1 MLKLIKT
8 LAHPEQVSFMTT
20 SSSAA
25 QSTAVPMLDLKR
37 QYATIRELVRDAI
50 DQVCESQ
57 SLVLGEE
64 VAALERE
71 ISEYLGAAATVGCSS
86 GTDALWLALA
96 GVGVGPGD
104 SFITTPFTF
113 FASASS
119 ITRCGARPV
128 FADID
133 PATFNLSPNSVEQA
147 IENQHPANLKGI
159 MPVHLFGQ
167 CVDADAFDAVAA
179 ARGLKIVEDAA
190 QAFGATW
197 RGRHAGTLGR
207 AAAFSFYPTK
217 NLSAFGDAGAVTTM
231 DPEVAERMKR
241 LRNHGAARR
250 YYHDEIGWNARMDSI
265 QGAVLRIKLRYLE
278 QWNQRRREIAALYD
292 HLLHG
297 AGLTGARGTS
307 SYVDVSRPVELPAT
321 ASCAV
326 HIFHQYVIRAHRR
339 DQLRDFLHERK
350 IGCEIYYPV
359 PLHLQQCFAY
369 LGYKHGDFPE
379 SERACR
385 EVLALPI
392 FPELTEAEQHQVVA
406 AIVEFYSKK

>member
-1 MLKLIKT
+1 
-8 LAHPEQVSFMTT
+8 
-20 SSSAA
+20 
-25 QSTAVPMLDLKR
+25 MLDLKR
-37 QYATIRELVRDAI
+37 QYATIREQVRSAI

-71 ISEYLGAAATVGCSS
+71 ISAHLGAAATVGCSS

-96 GVGVGPGD
+96 GVGVSKGD

-133 PATFNLSPNSVEQA
+133 PTTFNLSPRAVEQEVQ
-147 IENQHPANLKGI
+147 IQRPAKLKGI
-159 MPVHLFGQ
+159 MPVHLYGQ
-167 CVDADAFDAVAA
+167 CVDADAFDAIAA
-179 ARGLKIVEDAA
+179 THNLVIVEDAA

-197 RGRHAGTLGR
+197 NGRHAGALGR
-207 AAAFSFYPTK
+207 TAAFSFYPTK
-217 NLSAFGDAGAVTTM
+217 NLSAFGDAGAATAS
-231 DPEVAERMKR
+231 DPEIGERMKR

-250 YYHDEIGWNARMDSI
+250 YFHEEIGWNARMDAI

-278 QWNQRRREIAALYD
+278 QWNQRRREIAAIYD
-292 HLLHG
+292 RLLQE
-297 AGLTGARGTS
+297 AGLTGGRGTS
-307 SYVDVSRPVELPAT
+307 THVDAAHPVALPAT
-321 ASCAV
+321 APEAK
-326 HIFHQYVIRAHRR
+326 HIFHQYVIRAQGR
-339 DQLRDFLHERK
+339 DGLRFFLQERK

-369 LGYKHGDFPE
+369 LGYNPGDFPE
-379 SERACR
+379 SERACL

-392 FPELTEAEQHQVVA
+392 FPELTEAEQQQVVA
-406 AIVEFYSKK
+406 CIAEFYSK